1 MSDNEI
7 KKEHYDEVMNSSMK
21 LGSYANILE
30 NLVACGGL
38 PPEKIKLDE
47 YLLTLSLDIQSI
59 SKNILNSVN
68 KLEI

>member
-1 MSDNEI
+1 MSGNEI

-21 LGSYANILE
+21 LNSYAQIIE

-38 PPEKIKLDE
+38 PEKIKLDE
-47 YLLTLSLDIQSI
+47 YLLTFSLDLQSI

>member
-1 MSDNEI
+1 MSGNEI

-21 LGSYANILE
+21 LNSYAQIIE
-30 NLVACGGL
+30 NLVACGAL
-38 PPEKIKLDE
+38 PEKRKLDE
-47 YLLTLSLDIQSI
+47 YLLTLSLDLQSI